1 MNTIIVGHY
10 YRPIQAKDK
19 LYKVKSFN
27 STTVELVPLDKTYFS
42 YVEIERNHFL
52 KTFITAR

>member
-19 LYKVKSFN
+19 LYKVQSTN
-27 STTVELVPLDKTYFS
+27 SQTVTLVPLDKSHFS
-42 YVEIERNHFL
+42 LVEMERNHFS